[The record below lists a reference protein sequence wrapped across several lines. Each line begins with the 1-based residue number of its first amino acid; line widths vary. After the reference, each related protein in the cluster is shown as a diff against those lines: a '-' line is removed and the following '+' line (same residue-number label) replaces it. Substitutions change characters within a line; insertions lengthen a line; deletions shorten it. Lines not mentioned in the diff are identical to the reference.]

1 MHKINVRS
9 DNTEIFIFNHPC
21 PEELNVQLERDI
33 RICGDQQNKST
44 NVKALMT
51 HWDMFNHSEVF
62 NNLLDW
68 IVECFG
74 QCDLLSFKRQTEYK
88 LNSLW
93 GMIYKKGE
101 HTKPHDH
108 LPSYFSFVYFV
119 KVDETSSPLI
129 FEASST
135 YIKPEPGKIVLFPS
149 HLKHY
154 VPEQTSDC
162 ERITI
167 AGNIIATE

>member
-44 NVKALMT
+44 NLKALMT

-68 IVECFG
+68 ITECFG

-101 HTKPHDH
+101 HARPHDH